1 MFLSLQLFLFL
12 KSVMDT
18 TNGWQFGKPL
28 PDRINYMLQ
37 KQLMCDVT
45 FLVGAIETPIKTGF
59 WIRIMGK
66 CTTTGYYPTDW

>member
-37 KQLMCDVT
+37 KQKNVPSTLKIDPSPST
-45 FLVGAIETPIKTGF
+45 H
-59 WIRIMGK
+59 
-66 CTTTGYYPTDW
+66 